1 MIKKEKDQR
10 MSERFNTG
18 APIQFVIARNPGLFK
33 STISN
38 CSRDGIYFE
47 SEVALPAGAVILLSA
62 VGDYRF
68 FRSEVKWSKKLDI
81 SGVERYAIGAQY
93 IDPIG

>member
-1 MIKKEKDQR
+1 MMKKEKDQR
-10 MSERFNTG
+10 MSERFNIG
-18 APIQFVIARNPGLFK
+18 APIQFGIALNSSLFK
-33 STISN
+33 SEISN

-47 SEVALPAGAVILLSA
+47 SEAALPEGAVILLSA

-68 FRSEVKWSKKLDI
+68 FRAEVKWSKKLDI